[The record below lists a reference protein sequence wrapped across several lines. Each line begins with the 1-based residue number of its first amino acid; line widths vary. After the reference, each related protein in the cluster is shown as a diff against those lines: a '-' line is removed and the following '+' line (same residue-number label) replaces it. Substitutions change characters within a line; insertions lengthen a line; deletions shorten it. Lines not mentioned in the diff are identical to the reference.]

1 MSKIKMLAVVAVTL
15 ALGACAASYNG
26 GYPASWILN
35 PPADA
40 KAAPAK

>member
-1 MSKIKMLAVVAVTL
+1 MSKIKTLVILAVTL

-26 GYPASWILN
+26 GYPASWILDK
-35 PPADA
+35 PADG

>member
-1 MSKIKMLAVVAVTL
+1 MSKIKMLVVAALTL

-26 GYPASWILN
+26 GYPASWILDK
-35 PPADA
+35 PADA